1 MKKSLVLT
9 LAFVLTGNGAAMANQ
24 KLAEE
29 KQCFGC
35 HSIKTDGA
43 GPSFQKIAQT
53 WKGRKGA
60 QAALVKTIRQGSAA
74 TGGPHWNKATMP
86 DQSERPLVSDA
97 EAKRLT
103 RWILT
108 Q

>member
-1 MKKSLVLT
+1 MKMSLVLG
-9 LAFVLTGNGAAMANQ
+9 LAFALTAHGAAMANQ
-24 KLAEE
+24 KLAEQ

-35 HSIKTDGA
+35 HSIKEDGA
-43 GPSFQKIAQT
+43 GPSFQKVAKA

-60 QAALVKTIRQGSAA
+60 QAVLVKTIRQGSSA

-97 EAKRLT
+97 EAKRIA